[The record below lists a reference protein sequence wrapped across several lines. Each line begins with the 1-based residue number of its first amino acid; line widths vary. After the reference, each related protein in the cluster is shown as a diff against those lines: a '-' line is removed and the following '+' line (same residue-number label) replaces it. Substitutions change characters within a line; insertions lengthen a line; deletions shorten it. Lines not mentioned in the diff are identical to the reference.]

1 MFVVIYSFKI
11 KLEEKAVFFK
21 VWREMTMAIRENC
34 GGLGSRLH
42 QKSDSEY
49 IAYAIEQLK
58 FPIGD
63 YIAPEK
69 YTLEILEK
77 WISDIDSFPKSM
89 EELCGSLTVEQ
100 LNWRYRPDGWKIK
113 QVVHHCSDSH
123 INQILYCC

>member
-49 IAYAIEQLK
+49 IAYAQWPDENTFNNAL
-58 FPIGD
+58 
-63 YIAPEK
+63 
-69 YTLEILEK
+69 
-77 WISDIDSFPKSM
+77 FPKQF
-89 EELCGSLTVEQ
+89 EELKSKLKNTT
-100 LNWRYRPDGWKIK
+100 KSI
-113 QVVHHCSDSH
+113 S
-123 INQILYCC
+123 ILHKLKMIDDLLI

>member
-1 MFVVIYSFKI
+1 M
-11 KLEEKAVFFK
+11 
-21 VWREMTMAIRENC
+21 N
-34 GGLGSRLH
+34 
-42 QKSDSEY
+42 
-49 IAYAIEQLK
+49 IEQLK

-123 INQILYCC
+123 INQLYDLILKTGGQNLVILLQMIFQILYCC